1 MTTLNTE
8 FRTKFEMETDTGER
22 FDMLEQRAQD
32 AFNDIFTKDA
42 DPFESES
49 RITTMRWSRA
59 FD

>member
-32 AFNDIFTKDA
+32 AFNDIFKADA
-42 DPFESES
+42 DPFETNN
-49 RITTMRWSRA
+49 RLDRVRWSWR
-59 FD
+59 D